1 MPQTFSPLQ
10 PDDLA
15 NLDAKREWVAGH
27 LTEGANPGFDDVRTK
42 LNILTA
48 VIDNG
53 WVRPDETVK
62 LQALGVV
69 FGDVLASIVNAPWA
83 MVEDEWGRDPCL
95 LIDESRSIALFP
107 MTMISKRVEAGEQV
121 DVMALLSASV
131 QQALE
136 MREG

>member
-27 LTEGANPGFDDVRTK
+27 LAEGANPGFDDLKTK
-42 LNILTA
+42 LTILTA

-69 FGDVLASIVNAPWA
+69 FGDILASIVNAPWV

-95 LIDESRSIALFP
+95 LIDESRSVALFP

-121 DVMALLSASV
+121 DVMALLSASA
-131 QQALE
+131 QQAVE
-136 MREG
+136 MRAG